1 MKKLALNSKYST
13 VENYSDLISEFTDKL
28 KVDYYKNEQK
38 IVETC
43 HVGKFLMFFENRFKI
58 DKISEEPDFIIS
70 DGITKIG
77 LEHQIL
83 IDKKSKEKEG
93 FFGNLI
99 KQAEK
104 ELRKDKELPNFLA
117 NVYAHPFFNSK
128 INEKQRLINEIV
140 HLIKHFIK
148 TGELLENEII
158 DRISSMKHSKISL
171 SPNMGAWWQK
181 SINGELIKN
190 AVFKKEK
197 RIDKYLENTNLSQWL
212 LIVIGGL
219 GESSYSVE
227 TEFDLRV
234 KTKFDK
240 VYLLED
246 FNTNLFEIK

>member
-13 VENYSDLISEFTDKL
+13 VENYSDLISEFIDKL

-38 IVETC
+38 IIETC
-43 HVGKFLMFFENRFKI
+43 HVGKFLMFFENRYKI
-58 DKISEEPDFIIS
+58 DKICEEPDFIIS
-70 DGITKIG
+70 DGTTKVG

-117 NVYAHPFFNSK
+117 NVYAHPFFNAK
-128 INEKQRLINEIV
+128 INEKQSLINEIV
-140 HLIKHFIK
+140 LLIKHFIK

-181 SINGELIKN
+181 NINGELIKN
-190 AVFKKEK
+190 AVIKKEK
-197 RIDKYLENTNLSQWL
+197 RITFRAALKCYHLT
-212 LIVIGGL
+212 G
-219 GESSYSVE
+219 
-227 TEFDLRV
+227 
-234 KTKFDK
+234 
-240 VYLLED
+240 
-246 FNTNLFEIK
+246 